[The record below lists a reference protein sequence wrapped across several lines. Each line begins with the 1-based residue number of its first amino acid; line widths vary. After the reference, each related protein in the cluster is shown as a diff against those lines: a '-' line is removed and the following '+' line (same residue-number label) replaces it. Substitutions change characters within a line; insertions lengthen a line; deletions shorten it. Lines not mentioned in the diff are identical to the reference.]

1 MTIHLLKRKSRIPLP
16 DRNNKTPRLVVG
28 EFVVCVLFFFGPAI
42 IQQVG
47 GFVKGTPKN
56 FSAENFSKP
65 PP

>member
-1 MTIHLLKRKSRIPLP
+1 MFDKIKP
-16 DRNNKTPRLVVG
+16 PRPVVG
-28 EFVVCVLFFFGPAI
+28 VFLVCMGGGWVLFFFGLPI

>member
-1 MTIHLLKRKSRIPLP
+1 MFDKI
-16 DRNNKTPRLVVG
+16 KTPRPVVG
-28 EFVVCVLFFFGPAI
+28 EFLVCMGWGRVLFFFGLPI

-47 GFVKGTPKN
+47 GFVKGNPKN